1 MLRAEQRHAVVV
13 RGYPR
18 ARADAPARARAV
30 GLVFL
35 VLLGTG
41 VLLPVSGTAQ
51 ENFEIQVYGSE
62 TIPQGSTMLELHSN
76 VAAQGTTST
85 VEGVLPTQGAFHETL
100 ELTHGWTP
108 WFETGV
114 YLFTS
119 IQPDGGWE
127 WVGDHIRPRI
137 RAPESWQLP
146 VGLSL
151 SAEVG
156 YQRREFSTDTWTLEL
171 RPIIDTQQGPWYVS
185 INPAFEYA
193 IRGLNHG
200 EGFEFSPALKL
211 SYGVT
216 PKVALGLEYY
226 GSAGPVS
233 GFDSPSQQQHQL
245 FPVLDLDLG
254 PRWEFNF
261 GVGAGLT
268 PSTDRLIIKLIL
280 GYRFDLGPGLI
291 R

>member
-13 RGYPR
+13 HGSPR
-18 ARADAPARARAV
+18 VRADAAARARTV

-41 VLLPVSGTAQ
+41 VLLPVPGTAQ

-76 VAAQGTTST
+76 VAALGTTST

>member
-1 MLRAEQRHAVVV
+1 VLRAEQRHAVVV
-13 RGYPR
+13 YGSPR
-18 ARADAPARARAV
+18 VRADAAARARTV

-41 VLLPVSGTAQ
+41 VLLPVPGTAQ

-76 VAAQGTTST
+76 VAALGTTST

-146 VGLSL
+146 IGLSL

-216 PKVALGLEYY
+216 PE
-226 GSAGPVS
+226 SRPRAGILRQRGPGERVR
-233 GFDSPSQQQHQL
+233 FPSQQQHQL